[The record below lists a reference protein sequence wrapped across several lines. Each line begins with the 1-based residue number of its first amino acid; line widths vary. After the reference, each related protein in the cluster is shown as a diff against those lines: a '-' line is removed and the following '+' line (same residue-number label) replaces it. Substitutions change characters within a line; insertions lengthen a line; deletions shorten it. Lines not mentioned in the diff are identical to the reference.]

1 MPFAQLMAV
10 LPPRDVACSL
20 RVPSNSNDLK
30 YNKDENETVIAHRS
44 DCGLFL
50 SQNRKEQFTMSEPSN
65 GAWPFQEIPEE
76 EGLDISAIFGDSSAV
91 PQGDPFAPP
100 AAAQSVPSS
109 PTPVAQEI
117 TPAVA
122 ATLQPTTA
130 PIVNTPAKAPAEA
143 PAENPI
149 AAAFEQKTAENTKKG
164 LLEKPPV
171 FYHKGVKE
179 EIDDPSMTFEELR
192 IRKSDD
198 FTDLEEGKRVSWSV
212 EYCGIRKEVKDPKGT
227 TIISMK
233 EMIERSREF
242 LDALK
247 KTKDKDPCCYVKPK
261 VEMKTKGNAA
271 YFSLAN
277 LLVDKDELSSLC
289 ESMGIPYTGST
300 RLSLGDAF
308 RSATGDIRERVPV
321 TVDGETNIYLAYC
334 RDNKRTA
341 GVFSRELVKETLNRE
356 TNRYEKLANISCG
369 KSDGMFRCD
378 NLVLDDAVDVQGCCR
393 KAEELF
399 ELYQRC
405 ANRKQIETICVNF
418 LRGMEATKLSVTG
431 HMYFVPRTFMERV
444 DIFEDFITLLSGL
457 NKKQTPL
464 VVNSFYIIDDAKQRD
479 KMTEE
484 FYLAVKK
491 EIAAYQEKC
500 DYLIKSSSQS
510 PAVME
515 RWVLKVQALE
525 EKKRH
530 YEGVLQRELDGL
542 DDEFSVLKLL
552 SQELQVR
559 ARSIRSQRF
568 QQRAA

>member
-1 MPFAQLMAV
+1 MEEKIINMNQ
-10 LPPRDVACSL
+10 
-20 RVPSNSNDLK
+20 
-30 YNKDENETVIAHRS
+30 
-44 DCGLFL
+44 FL
-50 SQNRKEQFTMSEPSN
+50 
-65 GAWPFQEIPEE
+65 GA
-76 EGLDISAIFGDSSAV
+76 A
-91 PQGDPFAPP
+91 QGD
-100 AAAQSVPSS
+100 
-109 PTPVAQEI
+109 QEHM
-117 TPAVA
+117 
-122 ATLQPTTA
+122 L
-130 PIVNTPAKAPAEA
+130 
-143 PAENPI
+143 
-149 AAAFEQKTAENTKKG
+149 
-164 LLEKPPV
+164 
-171 FYHKGVKE
+171 
-179 EIDDPSMTFEELR
+179 
-192 IRKSDD
+192 
-198 FTDLEEGKRVSWSV
+198 GK
-212 EYCGIRKEVKDPKGT
+212 
-227 TIISMK
+227 
-233 EMIERSREF
+233 F
-242 LDALK
+242 L
-247 KTKDKDPCCYVKPK
+247 
-261 VEMKTKGNAA
+261 

-369 KSDGMFRCD
+369 KNDGMFRCD

-510 PAVME
+510 PAVMD

-542 DDEFSVLKLL
+542 DDYIYLQQMRFDGRITVEKSIQVQPAAVLVPSFMLQPVVENAYSHGLKSREEGGRILL
-552 SQELQVR
+552 RAWMQGKVLVLTVADNGKGMTPEELDAVQTKI
-559 ARSIRSQRF
+559 AQSEQTGRSIGLGNISRRIGMLYPGGKMQVYSRAGHGTVVRF
-568 QQRAA
+568 ELPQTQQPEEKEETLS